1 MVLASRIRRSGLGLP
16 GGRVV
21 VVVGAGAGRSE
32 VADATAGGW
41 SRRAAVGACLA
52 DVQPMSTAA
61 STAKLQIR
69 RNWVISGVVPRGGGI
84 HNLVGGFGVDSDV
97 AALTQVVIAGLPGA
111 PRAPMAAVVR
121 CIEACSIARLAE
133 PLASAPQ

>member
-1 MVLASRIRRSGLGLP
+1 LIVLARRIRRSGLGLP

-21 VVVGAGAGRSE
+21 VVAGAGAGRRE

-61 STAKLQIR
+61 STAKPQIR
-69 RNWVISGVVPRGGGI
+69 RIPVISGVVPHGGPA
-84 HNLVGGFGVDSDV
+84 HNLLGRRRDLP
-97 AALTQVVIAGLPGA
+97 ALPQAVIAGLPDA
-111 PRAPMAAVVR
+111 PRARWPQWCAA
-121 CIEACSIARLAE
+121 ARGA
-133 PLASAPQ
+133 ASLGWPIH